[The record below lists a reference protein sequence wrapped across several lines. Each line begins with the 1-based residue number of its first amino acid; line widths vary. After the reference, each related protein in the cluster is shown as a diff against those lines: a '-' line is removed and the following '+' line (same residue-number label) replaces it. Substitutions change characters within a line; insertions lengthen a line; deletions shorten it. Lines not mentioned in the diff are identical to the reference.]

1 MAIINSMGVGRSKK
15 SMGNVTYR
23 VVRGRTIGSQK
34 RTSGASGVT
43 TRGQAGNFRKPLFS
57 MINMYMKEHQ
67 TDIDVSFNKS
77 KYGSQ
82 RNYFFSV
89 NYNAL
94 STALSALAVQTANSG
109 TLPSMEDINTAINTY
124 AAASPTSILRVKLA
138 GFENVYL
145 TGEWNSEDNPVA
157 GGSADG
163 LGSGTA
169 KLSGAISSYT
179 APALLS
185 MNMHS
190 GARIVHEA
198 GSVKLTGN
206 AIAAGL
212 TAAQIIYMNAAGPVS
227 PAISISDVVSKV
239 GSVEYTAPQIRD
251 TDNIVAVQLGNVFF
265 RLSSAYTKEEGAD
278 GNPLG

>member
-67 TDIDVSFNKS
+67 TDIDVSFNRS

-94 STALSALAVQTANSG
+94 STALSALAVQAANSG

-169 KLSGAISSYT
+169 KLSGAVSTYT

-198 GSVKLTGN
+198 GTVKLTGN

-212 TAAQIIYMNAAGPVS
+212 TTAQIIYMNASGPVS
-227 PAISISDVVSKV
+227 PAISISAVVSKV

-265 RLSSAYTKEEGAD
+265 RLSSAYTKEEEP
-278 GNPLG
+278 NPLG

>member
-1 MAIINSMGVGRSKK
+1 MAIIKSMGVGRSRK

-34 RTSGASGVT
+34 RGPSAAGAS

-67 TDIDVSFNKS
+67 TDINVSFNKS

-82 RNYFFSV
+82 RNYFFST
-89 NYNAL
+89 NYGAL
-94 STALSALAVQTANSG
+94 SKALMALATQAANSG
-109 TLPSMEDINTAINTY
+109 ILPSIADVSTAIVTY
-124 AAASPTSILRVKLA
+124 ATENPNSILRVKLA

-145 TGEWNSEDNPVA
+145 TGEWNSEDNPVV

-163 LGSGTA
+163 LGTGTA
-169 KLSGAISSYT
+169 KLSGSVSTFT

-190 GARIVHEA
+190 GARIAHEP
-198 GSVKLTGN
+198 GTVKLTGN
-206 AIAAGL
+206 AIPSGL
-212 TAAQIIYMNAAGPVS
+212 TADQIIYMNKSGAVT
-227 PAISISDVVSKV
+227 PAVEISNVESVA
-239 GSVEYTAPQIRD
+239 GSVEFTAPKIED
-251 TDNIVAVQLGNVFF
+251 SDNIVAVQLGSVFF
-265 RLSSAYTKEEGAD
+265 RLSSAYTKNDNDE
-278 GNPLG
+278 PLI